1 MAKKTPAKKPASKTP
16 AKKSGAAAPK
26 AKAPAKSAAK
36 AKAPTKA
43 PAKAAAASKES
54 KKSAP
59 KAAEAASATKPSRS
73 KKAAA
78 SEAVTKSAV
87 SAKGAKKGAAIAE
100 PKKVAS
106 EPAAA
111 KAPAKGASKDA
122 KAGTAGSKAATT
134 KSSTTKAAGGSKRA
148 SAKSFDAANAKMQG
162 QAFLSE
168 PGPRFRS
175 PFSSSASTAKAAAAR
190 MAEAAGLTAI
200 RAASVQRAPTLK
212 KFKKITE
219 TPLPE
224 KQLEEF
230 QTMLIEKRD
239 QVVGDVS
246 SMEKEALGGDG
257 GSLSRLPQHMA
268 DQGTDTY
275 DQSLNLDLAASQR
288 GIVKEIDAA
297 LSRIANRTYGVCELL
312 GKPIGIDRL
321 RNAPWTRYSIEA
333 ARMLEL
339 NPELARVGSG
349 ASDDGDDDDADNEV

>member
-1 MAKKTPAKKPASKTP
+1 MAKKTPVKKPASKP
-16 AKKSGAAAPK
+16 APKKSAPSASSK
-26 AKAPAKSAAK
+26 AKAPASKTKAAATKAASAKPAAKSAKAAVAEKPAKSAAVAEK
-36 AKAPTKA
+36 SAKKPA
-43 PAKAAAASKES
+43 AKAAAPE
-54 KKSAP
+54 
-59 KAAEAASATKPSRS
+59 KPS
-73 KKAAA
+73 KAAA
-78 SEAVTKSAV
+78 A
-87 SAKGAKKGAAIAE
+87 
-100 PKKVAS
+100 PKKVAAEVS
-106 EPAAA
+106 AKS
-111 KAPAKGASKDA
+111 KAPAGKAKPEPAPEKSASK
-122 KAGTAGSKAATT
+122 
-134 KSSTTKAAGGSKRA
+134 KSSEKSGSSSKKGGSAA
-148 SAKSFDAANAKMQG
+148 SQSG
-162 QAFLSE
+162 PAFLSE

-175 PFSSSASTAKAAAAR
+175 PFSGSASTAKEAAAR

-200 RAASVQRAPTLK
+200 RAATVKQAPTLK

-230 QTMLIEKRD
+230 RVLLEEKRV
-239 QVVGDVS
+239 QLVGDVS
-246 SMEKEALGGDG
+246 SMEREALGGDG

-297 LSRIANRTYGVCELL
+297 LDRIANRTFGVCELL

-339 NPELARVGSG
+339 NPELARVSSSG
-349 ASDDGDDDDADNEV
+349 EDASDSEEGDADDDV

>member
-1 MAKKTPAKKPASKTP
+1 MAKKTPVKKPASKP
-16 AKKSGAAAPK
+16 APKKSAPSASSK
-26 AKAPAKSAAK
+26 AKAPAPKSKAPAAKAASAKPAAKPAKAAAEKPAKGAVAAEKPAKKPAAKAAPDKPSKAAAPAKKGAAEASAK
-36 AKAPTKA
+36 AKAPAAKSKPEAA
-43 PAKAAAASKES
+43 PAAEKSAS
-54 KKSAP
+54 KKSE
-59 KAAEAASATKPSRS
+59 KSGSSS
-73 KKAAA
+73 KKGG
-78 SEAVTKSAV
+78 S
-87 SAKGAKKGAAIAE
+87 
-100 PKKVAS
+100 
-106 EPAAA
+106 
-111 KAPAKGASKDA
+111 
-122 KAGTAGSKAATT
+122 AGSQN
-134 KSSTTKAAGGSKRA
+134 GP
-148 SAKSFDAANAKMQG
+148 
-162 QAFLSE
+162 AFLSE

-175 PFSSSASTAKAAAAR
+175 PFSGSASTAKEAAAR

-200 RAASVQRAPTLK
+200 RAATVKQAPTLK

-230 QTMLIEKRD
+230 RVLLEEKRV
-239 QVVGDVS
+239 QLVGDVS
-246 SMEKEALGGDG
+246 SMEREALGGDG

-297 LSRIANRTYGVCELL
+297 LDRIANRTFGVCELL

-339 NPELARVGSG
+339 NPELARVSSSSEDE
-349 ASDDGDDDDADNEV
+349 SDSDEGDADDDV